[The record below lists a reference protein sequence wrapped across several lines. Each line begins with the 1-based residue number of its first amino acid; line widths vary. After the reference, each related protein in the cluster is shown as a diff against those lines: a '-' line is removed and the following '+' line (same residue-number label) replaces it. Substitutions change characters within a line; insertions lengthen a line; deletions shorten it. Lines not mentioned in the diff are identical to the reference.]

1 MFRPIESATASRAV
15 TFQLQG
21 KSITAREGD
30 TLAIALMNAGVF
42 AFRQTPVSGQ
52 PRAPLCLMGTC
63 FDCLI
68 EVDGQQN
75 VQACMVEVR
84 EGMQLRLS
92 VGARRAEANT

>member
-1 MFRPIESATASRAV
+1 MFRPIESTTAIRTV
-15 TFQLQG
+15 TFQLHG

-30 TLAIALMNAGVF
+30 TVAIALMNAGVST
-42 AFRQTPVSGQ
+42 FRQTPVSGQ
-52 PRAPLCLMGTC
+52 PRAPLCLMGIC

-84 EGMQLRLS
+84 EGMQLRLP
-92 VGARRAEANT
+92 VGARRAESEI

>member
-1 MFRPIESATASRAV
+1 MFRPIESNTSTQAV

-30 TLAIALMNAGVF
+30 TLAIALMNSGVF
-42 AFRQTPVSGQ
+42 TFRQTAVSSQ
-52 PRAPLCLMGTC
+52 PRGPLCLMGIC

-84 EGMQLRLS
+84 EGMQLRLP
-92 VGARRAEANT
+92 VGARRVETEV